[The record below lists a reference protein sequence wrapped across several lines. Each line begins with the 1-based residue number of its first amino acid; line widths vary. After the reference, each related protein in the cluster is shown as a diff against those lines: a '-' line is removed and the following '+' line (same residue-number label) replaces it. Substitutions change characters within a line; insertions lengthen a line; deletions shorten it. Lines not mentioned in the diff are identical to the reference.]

1 MRVDN
6 NTLVNKNKNKN
17 TNLHVTMN
25 IFDESYFHVTGGF
38 LIEIVFML
46 SVSYFFDTIEI
57 VATLEGRIHSI

>member
-1 MRVDN
+1 
-6 NTLVNKNKNKN
+6 
-17 TNLHVTMN
+17 MN